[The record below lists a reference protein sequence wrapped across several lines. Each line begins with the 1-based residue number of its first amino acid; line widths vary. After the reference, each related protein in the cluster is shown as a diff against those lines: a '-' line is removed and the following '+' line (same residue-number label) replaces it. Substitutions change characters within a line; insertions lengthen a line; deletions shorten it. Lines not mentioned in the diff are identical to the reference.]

1 MTTTKLIALAA
12 IVPGGFAVL
21 ALAALLSFLWKR
33 MHTNKGLA
41 SAPAP
46 FVGAN

>member
-12 IVPGGFAVL
+12 IIPGGFAVL

-33 MHTNKGLA
+33 TTKKGPA
-41 SAPAP
+41 SSPAP
-46 FVGAN
+46 FVCAV